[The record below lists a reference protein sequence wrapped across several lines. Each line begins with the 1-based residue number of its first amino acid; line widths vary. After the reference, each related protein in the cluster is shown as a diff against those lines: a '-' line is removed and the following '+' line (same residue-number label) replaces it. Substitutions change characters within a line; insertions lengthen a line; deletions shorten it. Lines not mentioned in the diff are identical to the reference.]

1 MRIGFWEES
10 NGIYKHMRSHLI
22 IRKIKAKSV
31 VSLILDNHQR
41 IFPLVMTPNLSQHLQ
56 PLSL

>member
-1 MRIGFWEES
+1 
-10 NGIYKHMRSHLI
+10 MRSHLI

-41 IFPLVMTPNLSQHLQ
+41 ISPAPVLTQTPLNTLYISQ
-56 PLSL
+56 